1 MAVRYAVAT
10 GNWSSTSTWNGGTLP
25 TSADDVYAN
34 GFTVTID
41 QNVTVLSIQ
50 TTAQSP
56 AVAGGGFVLNSG
68 LTINVNGIG
77 IRSGSTVCITYSATS
92 GITAINGNIFGS
104 TTTNN
109 AHAVNYTG
117 AANLN
122 INGNLTSGNAPGLG
136 LQPAIN
142 KTGTGTLTVVGNLNI
157 GPGTNSNHCI
167 VNSGTG
173 TINITGNLY
182 GQSGAGSG
190 IALSNTGVCTINIT
204 GDIYAGSSNTDA
216 SLGLVNTVAAYIY
229 ITGNIYANTANP
241 GISSSGAHFL
251 SIVGVLSSNQINPAL
266 TIRPAVASSS
276 SSAINL
282 FSGPFISSPYGSVP
296 YQCFRMHL
304 IPSASTYLE
313 FRDETTNGVISPGA
327 IAPATRMVAPASVV
341 DAPAPAN
348 VRFGTIYANGSQ
360 TGTCK
365 IPATT
370 AVAAGVGVD
379 NTVGSAVLSP
389 GDVWNALV
397 STMSTSGSIGERL
410 KNASTVQTTGEQIA
424 SIN

>member
-41 QNVTVLSIQ
+41 QNVTVLSIR

-56 AVAGGGFVLNSG
+56 AIAGGGFILNSG
-68 LTINVNGIG
+68 LTLNATASGI
-77 IRSGSTVCITYSATS
+77 IAGSSICLTYSSTS
-92 GITAINGNIFGS
+92 GLSTINGNIFGS
-104 TTTNN
+104 SSGSNFQGLNHAGN
-109 AHAVNYTG
+109 ADLV
-117 AANLN
+117 
-122 INGNLTSGNAPGLG
+122 INGNIASGSTYWGMT
-136 LQPAIN
+136 
-142 KTGTGTLTVVGNLNI
+142 KSSTGTLTIIGNVSVTSGNNNNRGI
-157 GPGTNSNHCI
+157 SNT
-167 VNSGTG
+167 GTG
-173 TINITGNLY
+173 TINITGNVT
-182 GQSGAGSG
+182 GQIGG
-190 IALSNTGVCTINIT
+190 IGHGHGIVNAAVCTINIT
-204 GDIYAGSSNTDA
+204 GSVFAGTGGPTNLSTGITNSVNNVNIYVTGNVYSNTSNAGITTGSLICFLNIIGTISSNFQNPTLND
-216 SLGLVNTVAAYIY
+216 TAAVISTSSTS
-229 ITGNIYANTANP
+229 INI
-241 GISSSGAHFL
+241 
-251 SIVGVLSSNQINPAL
+251 
-266 TIRPAVASSS
+266 
-276 SSAINL
+276 
-282 FSGPFISSPYGSVP
+282 FSGPFISAPYGTFP
-296 YQCFRMHL
+296 YQCVRMHL
-304 IPSASTYLE
+304 IPSVSNYIK
-313 FRDETTNGVISPGA
+313 FRDETTNGALPPGA

-397 STMSTSGSIGERL
+397 STMNTSGSIGERL